1 MRFKTLMIACF
12 TTGLLTGCAATL
24 EQFQDMGPYDRALMV
39 CDNSAEARAKRREIN
54 KLANN
59 VFVLS
64 SDIALRRSILDRGY
78 RTHRECWR
86 QFSTVTVCQGRKDG
100 QIACREERDPNDLTG
115 KEVCKETPVTIDA
128 DYEEKKLLEELE
140 RLGSAKI
147 TLSNLERGYEQ
158 SREMCY
164 RRAEQSSPEKAYKY
178 YKNQNEP
185 SNDDVFY
192 KI

>member
-1 MRFKTLMIACF
+1 MRSKTLMFACF
-12 TTGLLTGCAATL
+12 IIGLLTGCAATL
-24 EQFQDMGPYDRALMV
+24 EQFRDMGPYDRASMV
-39 CDNSAEARAKRREIN
+39 CDNSAESRAKRKKIN
-54 KLANN
+54 TLSNN
-59 VFVLS
+59 VSVLF

-78 RTHRECWR
+78 RIHKECWR
-86 QFSTVTVCQGRKDG
+86 QFRTVTVCQGRNDG
-100 QIACREERDPNDLTG
+100 QITCREERDPNDLTG

-147 TLSNLERGYEQ
+147 ILSNLERGYEQ

-164 RRAEQSSPEKAYKY
+164 RRAEQLSPEQAYKH